1 MMARTKA
8 AAAALNEVT
17 IPRNVL
23 KQLVSIPEELER
35 ADLAYKN
42 CQATVFRNYAQGL
55 FRAGSTRT
63 AIAAAKEALG
73 EE

>member
-1 MMARTKA
+1 MAKTKA
-8 AAAALNEVT
+8 APEVPTEVT

-23 KQLVSIPEELER
+23 KQLISLPEELER

-42 CQATVFRNYAQGL
+42 CQATVFRNFAQGL
-55 FRAGSTRT
+55 FRANNTRS
-63 AIAAAKEALG
+63 AVAAAREALG

>member
-1 MMARTKA
+1 MMAKTKA
-8 AAAALNEVT
+8 AAEVPTEVT
-17 IPRNVL
+17 IPRSVL

-42 CQATVFRNYAQGL
+42 CQATVFRNFAQGL
-55 FRAGSTRT
+55 FRANNTRS
-63 AIAAAKEALG
+63 AVAAAREALG

>member
-1 MMARTKA
+1 MAKTKTA
-8 AAAALNEVT
+8 PEVPTEVT
-17 IPRNVL
+17 ISRNVL

-42 CQATVFRNYAQGL
+42 CQATIFRNFAQGL
-55 FRAGSTRT
+55 FRANNTRS
-63 AIAAAKEALG
+63 AVEAAKEALG

>member
-1 MMARTKA
+1 MAKTKA
-8 AAAALNEVT
+8 APEVPTEVT

-23 KQLVSIPEELER
+23 KQLISIPEDLER

-42 CQATVFRNYAQGL
+42 CQATVFRNFAQGL
-55 FRAGSTRT
+55 FRANNTRS
-63 AIAAAKEALG
+63 AVAAAREALG